1 MKSIES
7 SFSELVITDTR
18 KQQTQKNYDGIAELY
33 AADFE
38 NDNRGFDSLINPLVL
53 NLDENNLENAVVDL
67 GTGPGNV
74 VDYLLKLGIKN
85 KIIGVDFTKKFCDNS
100 IIKYSNKPQVN
111 IIFDDFVDYVSKQP
125 NDSISGY
132 ISSYSIIHIP
142 DEEINGLFENIERSL
157 QKNGM
162 AAFLVYEGTQKGME
176 EEPYQKEKDSR
187 LKTTEKLESYSN
199 CFEIEELKERL
210 TKVGLKVVK
219 INNPKIDF
227 IPGEYSQ
234 PRISVL
240 AQKN

>member
-1 MKSIES
+1 MELIKPNLGEIEIKD
-7 SFSELVITDTR
+7 VR
-18 KQQTQKNYDGIAELY
+18 KKQTQKNYDGIAELY

-38 NDNRGFDSLINPLVL
+38 NDNRGFDSLINPLVS

-100 IIKYSNKPQVN
+100 IIKYSNKQQVD
-111 IIFDDFVDYVSKQP
+111 IVFDDFVDYVSKQP
-125 NDSISGY
+125 NDSISAY

-142 DEEINGLFENIERSL
+142 DEEIDGLFENIERSL
-157 QKNGM
+157 QKKGM

-176 EEPYQKEKDSR
+176 QEPYQKEEDSR
-187 LKTTEKLESYSN
+187 LKITEKLESYSN

-210 TKVGLKVVK
+210 TKVGLKVIK
-219 INNPKIDF
+219 INNPEMDF
-227 IPGEYSQ
+227 IPGEYQQ
-234 PRISVL
+234 PKIFVL
-240 AQKN
+240 AQKE

>member
-7 SFSELVITDTR
+7 SFSELIITDTR

-38 NDNRGFDSLINPLVL
+38 NDNRGFDSLINPLVS

-85 KIIGVDFTKKFCDNS
+85 KIIGVDFAKKFCDNS
-100 IIKYSNKPQVN
+100 IIKYSNKPQVD
-111 IIFDDFVDYVSKQP
+111 IVFDDFVDYVSKQP
-125 NDSISGY
+125 NDSISAY

-142 DEEINGLFENIERSL
+142 DEEIDGLFKNIERSL

-176 EEPYQKEKDSR
+176 QEPYQKEGDPR
-187 LKTTEKLESYSN
+187 LKITETLESYSN

-210 TKVGLKVVK
+210 TKVGLKIIK
-219 INNPKIDF
+219 INNPEMDF
-227 IPGEYSQ
+227 IPGEYQQ
-234 PRISVL
+234 PKIFVL
-240 AQKN
+240 AQK